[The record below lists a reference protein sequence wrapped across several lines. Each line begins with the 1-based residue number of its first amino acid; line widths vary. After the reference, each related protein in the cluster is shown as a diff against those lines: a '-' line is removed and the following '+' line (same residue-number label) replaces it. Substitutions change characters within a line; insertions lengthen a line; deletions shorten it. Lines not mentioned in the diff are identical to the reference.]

1 MVSGKKAMRRSVSFF
16 IFSGGAARA
25 VFQFQGGRSAERMKT
40 NLSQRKTA
48 CAVQQGAES
57 E

>member
-25 VFQFQGGRSAERMKT
+25 VFMFQGGQSAERMKT
-40 NLSQRKTA
+40 ILSGGRPPALYIKN
-48 CAVQQGAES
+48 
-57 E
+57 